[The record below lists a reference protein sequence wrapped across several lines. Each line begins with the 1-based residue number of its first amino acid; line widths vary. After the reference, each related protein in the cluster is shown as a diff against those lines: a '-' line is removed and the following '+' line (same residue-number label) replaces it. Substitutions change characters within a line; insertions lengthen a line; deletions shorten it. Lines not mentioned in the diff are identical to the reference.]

1 MTYAEAVEYLAELEA
16 AFATGAV
23 SVTIG
28 DRTISYGNQD
38 AMRRAMAQL
47 RRDIDAY
54 ENRALNRNPGI
65 SRPRWR

>member
-1 MTYAEAVEYLAELEA
+1 MTYAEAVEYLATLEA

-23 SVTIG
+23 SVTVG

-38 AMRRAMAQL
+38 AVRRAMSQL
-47 RRDIDAY
+47 RRDIEAY
-54 ENRALNRNPGI
+54 EHRSANRNPGI